1 VTLHDFL
8 LYMILFWVIVIWLDI
23 KGIDDDD

>member
-1 VTLHDFL
+1 MTLHDFL
-8 LYMILFWVIVIWLDI
+8 LYMILFGVIVIWLDI